1 MQEEKKYWRIVKIMK
16 KLIIKEI
23 DNYDY
28 TLIDQDNNVYVKNI
42 EFYSKYKPQVND
54 MIYVDDSIIN
64 EVNLYTFDEVYNTRN
79 IDIKDIIK
87 VVSNDKEYYFQR
99 RYG

>member
-1 MQEEKKYWRIVKIMK
+1 MQ

-23 DNYDY
+23 NNYDY
-28 TLIDQDNNVYVKNI
+28 TLIDQDNKVYNKNI
-42 EFYSKYKPQVND
+42 EFYSKYKPQLNNI
-54 MIYVDDSIIN
+54 IYVDDSIIN
-64 EVNLYTFDEVYNTRN
+64 EVNLYTFDEVYDTRN

-87 VVSNDKEYYFQR
+87 VVSNNKEYYFQR

>member
-1 MQEEKKYWRIVKIMK
+1 MY
-16 KLIIKEI
+16 KLIIQEI

-42 EFYSKYKPQVND
+42 EFYSKYKPQVRD
-54 MIYVDDSIIN
+54 IIYVDDSIIN

>member
-1 MQEEKKYWRIVKIMK
+1 MK

-28 TLIDQDNNVYVKNI
+28 LLINQDNNVYNKNI
-42 EFYSKYKPQVND
+42 EFYSEYKPQIND
-54 MIYVDDSIIN
+54 IIYVDDSIIN
-64 EVNLYTFDEVYNTRN
+64 EVNLYAFDEVSDTRDV
-79 IDIKDIIK
+79 DIKDIIK
-87 VVSNDKEYYFQR
+87 VVGSDKEYYFQR

>member
-1 MQEEKKYWRIVKIMK
+1 MK

-23 DNYDY
+23 NNYDY

>member
-1 MQEEKKYWRIVKIMK
+1 MQ

-23 DNYDY
+23 NNYDY
-28 TLIDQDNNVYVKNI
+28 ILIDENNKKYVINI

-54 MIYVDDSIIN
+54 IVYLDDSILE
-64 EVNLYTFDEVYNTRN
+64 EVNLYAYDEVYGIRD
-79 IDIKDIIK
+79 IDIIDIIK
-87 VVSNDKEYYFQR
+87 VVSNNKEYYFQR

>member
-1 MQEEKKYWRIVKIMK
+1 MK

-23 DNYDY
+23 NNYDY

-87 VVSNDKEYYFQR
+87 IVSNDKEYYFQR

>member
-1 MQEEKKYWRIVKIMK
+1 MY
-16 KLIIKEI
+16 KLIIQEI
-23 DNYDY
+23 NNYDY
-28 TLIDQDNNVYVKNI
+28 KLIDQDNNIYNKNI

-54 MIYVDDSIIN
+54 IIYVDESIIN
-64 EVNLYTFDEVYNTRN
+64 EVNLYAFDEVYDTRDV
-79 IDIKDIIK
+79 DIKDIIK

>member
-1 MQEEKKYWRIVKIMK
+1 MQ

-23 DNYDY
+23 NNYDY

-54 MIYVDDSIIN
+54 IVYVDDSILE
-64 EVNLYTFDEVYNTRN
+64 EVNLYAFDEVYDTRN
-79 IDIKDIIK
+79 VDIKDIIK
-87 VVSNDKEYYFQR
+87 IVSNDKEYYFQR

>member
-1 MQEEKKYWRIVKIMK
+1 MK

-23 DNYDY
+23 NNYDY
-28 TLIDQDNNVYVKNI
+28 IVIDEKGTNYRLNI

-54 MIYVDDSIIN
+54 IIYVDDSILK
-64 EVNLYTFDEVYNTRN
+64 EVNLYAFDEVYDTKN
-79 IDIKDIIK
+79 IDIEDFIK

>member
-1 MQEEKKYWRIVKIMK
+1 MK

-23 DNYDY
+23 NNYDY
-28 TLIDQDNNVYVKNI
+28 TLIDAKENVYNKNI

-54 MIYVDDSIIN
+54 ILYVDDSIIN
-64 EVNLYTFDEVYNTRN
+64 EVNLYAFDEVYDTRN

-87 VVSNDKEYYFQR
+87 IVSNNQEYYFQI

>member
-1 MQEEKKYWRIVKIMK
+1 MK
-16 KLIIKEI
+16 KTIIKKI

-28 TLIDQDNNVYVKNI
+28 TLIDNDNIEHIINI
-42 EFYSKYKPQVND
+42 EFYSNYKPQIND
-54 MIYVDDSIIN
+54 IIYFDDTILT
-64 EVNLYTFDEVYNTRN
+64 ERNLYAFDEVYDTKN

-87 VVSNDKEYYFQR
+87 VVHQDKEYYFQR

>member
-1 MQEEKKYWRIVKIMK
+1 MK

>member
-1 MQEEKKYWRIVKIMK
+1 MQ

-23 DNYDY
+23 NNYDY
-28 TLIDQDNNVYVKNI
+28 TLIDQDNNFYLKNI

-54 MIYVDDSIIN
+54 IVYVDDSILE
-64 EVNLYTFDEVYNTRN
+64 EVNLYAFDEVYDTRN
-79 IDIKDIIK
+79 VDIKDIIK
-87 VVSNDKEYYFQR
+87 IVSNDKEYYFQR

>member
-1 MQEEKKYWRIVKIMK
+1 MY
-16 KLIIKEI
+16 KLIIQEI
-23 DNYDY
+23 NNYDY
-28 TLIDQDNNVYVKNI
+28 KLIDQDNNIYNKNI

-54 MIYVDDSIIN
+54 IIYVDDSIIN
-64 EVNLYTFDEVYNTRN
+64 EVNLYAFDEVYDTRS

-87 VVSNDKEYYFQR
+87 VVSNNKEYYFQR

>member
-1 MQEEKKYWRIVKIMK
+1 MK

-23 DNYDY
+23 NNYDY
-28 TLIDQDNNVYVKNI
+28 TLMDQDNNVYNKNI

-54 MIYVDDSIIN
+54 IVYLDDSILE
-64 EVNLYTFDEVYNTRN
+64 EVNLYAYDEVYGIRD
-79 IDIKDIIK
+79 IDIIDIIK
-87 VVSNDKEYYFQR
+87 VVSNNKEYYFQR

>member
-1 MQEEKKYWRIVKIMK
+1 MQ
-16 KLIIKEI
+16 KLIIKETN
-23 DNYDY
+23 NYDY

-54 MIYVDDSIIN
+54 IVYVDNSILE
-64 EVNLYTFDEVYNTRN
+64 EVNLYAFDEVYDTRN
-79 IDIKDIIK
+79 VDIKDIIK
-87 VVSNDKEYYFQR
+87 VVSNNNEYYFQR

>member
-1 MQEEKKYWRIVKIMK
+1 MH

-23 DNYDY
+23 NNYDY
-28 TLIDQDNNVYVKNI
+28 TLIDEKEINCRLNI

-54 MIYVDDSIIN
+54 IIYVDDSTLK
-64 EVNLYTFDEVYNTRN
+64 EVNLYAFDEVYDTKN
-79 IDIKDIIK
+79 INIEDFIK

>member
-1 MQEEKKYWRIVKIMK
+1 MY
-16 KLIIKEI
+16 KLIIQEI
-23 DNYDY
+23 NNYDY
-28 TLIDQDNNVYVKNI
+28 KLIDQDNNIYNKNI

-54 MIYVDDSIIN
+54 IIYVDERIIN
-64 EVNLYTFDEVYNTRN
+64 EVNLYAFDEVYDTRDV
-79 IDIKDIIK
+79 DIKDIIK